1 MIGVAGRNLS
11 TSVANNRTTLRR
23 PAPRRGGTRRDRE
36 DPVELDEL
44 KVTRYE
50 TTDAVATITLD
61 RPDRLNAWTGRMNTE
76 YRSLL
81 ARASADS
88 AVRVIV
94 VTGAGRGFCAGA
106 DTRALEGHV
115 ERGGYDPGT
124 GPGLET
130 PGYGVRPEFDAELAY
145 HFGIP
150 KPIIAA
156 VNGAAAGVGFALA
169 CYCDLRFAAA
179 GAKLTTAHGRLGLP
193 AEFGL
198 SWLLPRLVGLTRAA
212 DVLLSSRVL
221 LAEEAAEIGLVNTV
235 TPADELL
242 GTVYEYART
251 MATEVSPASLAATKL
266 QLYTDL
272 HRDAATAGRDAEVR
286 LRAMMAGPDF
296 AEGVAALAA
305 RRPPRFADL
314 PHRPDPATNPDADPA
329 G

>member
-1 MIGVAGRNLS
+1 
-11 TSVANNRTTLRR
+11 
-23 PAPRRGGTRRDRE
+23 
-36 DPVELDEL
+36 
-44 KVTRYE
+44 
-50 TTDAVATITLD
+50 
-61 RPDRLNAWTGRMNTE
+61 MNTE
-76 YRSLL
+76 YRALL
-81 ARASADS
+81 ARAAADG

-124 GPGLET
+124 GPGIDR
-130 PGYGVRPEFDAELAY
+130 PGYGVRPEFDAEFAY

-156 VNGAAAGVGFALA
+156 VNGPAAGVGFALA
-169 CYCDLRFAAA
+169 CYCDLRFAVA

-212 DVLLSSRVL
+212 DLLLSSRVV
-221 LAEEAAEIGLVNTV
+221 LAEEAADIGLVNQV
-235 TPADELL
+235 TPAAELAD
-242 GTVYEYART
+242 TVNEYART
-251 MATEVSPASLAATKL
+251 LATEVSPASLAATKL

-272 HRDAATAGRDAEVR
+272 HRDAATSARDAEER
-286 LRAMMAGPDF
+286 LRTMMTGSDF
-296 AEGVAALAA
+296 AEGVAALTD
-305 RRPPRFADL
+305 RRPPRFG
-314 PHRPDPATNPDADPA
+314 DPV